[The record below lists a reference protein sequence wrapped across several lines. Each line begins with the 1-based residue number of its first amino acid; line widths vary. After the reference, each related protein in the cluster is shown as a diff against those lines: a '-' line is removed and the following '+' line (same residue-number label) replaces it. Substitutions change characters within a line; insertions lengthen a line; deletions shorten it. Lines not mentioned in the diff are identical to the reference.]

1 MQRKIIVGLI
11 LLILSVNCLASFS
24 VGFRVVLSGG
34 VLPTL
39 VLRYEHQSG
48 HGVELS
54 AGAMF
59 NPRTKFIVRGEL
71 GYTYRYNNILV
82 GVGRGITR
90 HGAHGIPIFD
100 DHIKISYNGPVKAVV
115 VDVGGTLSLGTTGQG
130 LALWGGINKQWN
142 L

>member
-59 NPRTKFIVRGEL
+59 NLE
-71 GYTYRYNNILV
+71 
-82 GVGRGITR
+82 
-90 HGAHGIPIFD
+90 
-100 DHIKISYNGPVKAVV
+100 
-115 VDVGGTLSLGTTGQG
+115 LSLSFGENWATPIDTTTF
-130 LALWGGINKQWN
+130 L
-142 L
+142 